1 MTKLKKIAAVALIA
15 LIALTVVGLAGCV
28 SQETLEDTPNAVI
41 RTSHNGWTGEST
53 FQYVDSDRQLKD
65 LPNCGRPS
73 IFDKRYCETD
83 DGSVRLEYTIR
94 KGNIR
99 NAVLTV
105 NGTAHKLRCSYI
117 EGTNLRGC
125 LPTN

>member
-15 LIALTVVGLAGCV
+15 LTAASLAGCV
-28 SQETLEDTPNAVI
+28 SRETLEDTPNAVI
-41 RTSHNGWTGEST
+41 RTSYNAWDGGGT
-53 FQYVDSDRQLKD
+53 FQYVDSDRQLKE

-83 DGSVRLEYTIR
+83 DGSVRLEYTTR

-105 NGTAHKLRCSYI
+105 NGTAHKLSCSYI

-125 LPTN
+125 LPKD